1 MRLNETAHF
10 IFLLT
15 SLFFIVLPASAS
27 AVEDNLKNVIS
38 NGEKGANS
46 SPSSFSLAAPGFFSR
61 LANPERKAAAISV
74 ASSYDPNFNMSSV
87 RGSVAALYDH
97 GELWD
102 NVKSGTT
109 AFKLEGV
116 AGMLLRPEYRAVV
129 SVNMLSLY
137 YPEFVKSRELRP
149 YLEAGIGVI
158 YTDYRVDGQAYRHNF
173 NPLLGIGAEIRGEKG
188 DTFYVAMRLHH
199 VSNGSINRDN
209 QGVNSLLFQI
219 GKFY

>member
-10 IFLLT
+10 IFLMT
-15 SLFFIVLPASAS
+15 AFFFISLSASAS
-27 AVEDNLKNVIS
+27 VADDNLKNDIS
-38 NGEKGANS
+38 IGEKGANS
-46 SPSSFSLAAPGFFSR
+46 SPSSFTLAAPGFFSR
-61 LANPERKAAAISV
+61 LAAPQRKAAAISL

-87 RGSVAALYDH
+87 RVSVAALYDH
-97 GELWD
+97 GQLWD
-102 NVKSGTT
+102 NVNSGNT

-116 AGMLLRPEYRAVV
+116 TGALFRPEYRTVA

-137 YPEFVKSRELRP
+137 YPDFMNSREVRP

-173 NPLLGIGAEIRGEKG
+173 NPQIGIGAEVKGESG

-199 VSNGSINRDN
+199 VSNGGISPDN